1 MAVKDAA
8 ASSDRT
14 TALFPN
20 LLIDMLPLV
29 LLGCRPWLAKMGSSR
44 RDGQIHTRSVPTTQP
59 HRNVRRRI
67 EADVLEIALA
77 RIGAGDDEAQAI
89 ALRDHLRDRRH

>member
-29 LLGCRPWLAKMGSSR
+29 LLDCRPLLAKTGSSR
-44 RDGQIHTRSVPTTQP
+44 RDGQI
-59 HRNVRRRI
+59 N
-67 EADVLEIALA
+67 A
-77 RIGAGDDEAQAI
+77 
-89 ALRDHLRDRRH
+89 